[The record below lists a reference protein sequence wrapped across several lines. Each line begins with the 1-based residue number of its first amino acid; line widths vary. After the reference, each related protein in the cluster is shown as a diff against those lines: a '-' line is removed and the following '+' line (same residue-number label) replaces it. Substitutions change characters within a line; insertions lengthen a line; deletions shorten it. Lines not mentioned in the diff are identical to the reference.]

1 MSPDSI
7 RLRDLAAR
15 SALPLL
21 MLAILL
27 GTPLYGGYVTLV
39 LALLLWRS
47 AGVLL

>member
-1 MSPDSI
+1 MNPETI
-7 RLRDLAAR
+7 RFRDLAAR

-21 MLAILL
+21 MIAVLL

-47 AGVLL
+47 AGILL